1 MSFLTIGH
9 RGVMGVEP
17 ENTLR
22 SFLHAER
29 AGMDA
34 IELDLHL
41 SKDGALAVMHDAD
54 VDRTTDG
61 SGPIAEKTLSELR
74 ELDAGQGERVPVFEE
89 VLDAVRSPVQAEIK
103 DVAAARAL
111 AEVIQRR
118 GLVDRV
124 EVSSFHDEAVAEIA
138 QLVPGVRTVLIAS
151 RWRSDVVERAKTVG
165 AATLAL
171 NIRRLTLE
179 VVEQAHAEGLK
190 VIGWVVNTQDHL
202 RLVRALRL
210 DGATTDY
217 PDIRRAAASPLDHR
231 PGRTGLRRC
240 RIDHRPGPV
249 GDPTGRT
256 RSLISSSNA
265 RSSRCGIPMRG
276 SPYGNGLS
284 FPVRR

>member
-1 MSFLTIGH
+1 
-9 RGVMGVEP
+9 MGVEP

-22 SFLHAER
+22 SFVHAER

-61 SGPIAEKTLSELR
+61 KGPINEKTLSELR

-103 DVAAARAL
+103 DAAAARAL
-111 AEVIQRR
+111 AEVMLRR
-118 GLVDRV
+118 DLADRV

-138 QLVPGVRTVLIAS
+138 RLVPGVRTVLIAS
-151 RWRSDVVERAKTVG
+151 RWQSDVVDRAKAVG

-179 VVEQAHAEGLK
+179 VAEQAHAEGLK

-202 RLVRALRL
+202 RLARALRL

-217 PDIRRAAASPLDHR
+217 PEIRR
-231 PGRTGLRRC
+231 
-240 RIDHRPGPV
+240 
-249 GDPTGRT
+249 TGRFT
-256 RSLISSSNA
+256 A
-265 RSSRCGIPMRG
+265 
-276 SPYGNGLS
+276 
-284 FPVRR
+284 

>member
-1 MSFLTIGH
+1 
-9 RGVMGVEP
+9 MGVEP

-22 SFLHAER
+22 SFVRAEQ

-61 SGPIAEKTLSELR
+61 KGPIAEKTLAELR
-74 ELDAGQGERVPVFEE
+74 ALDAGQGERVPVFEE
-89 VLDAVRSPVQAEIK
+89 VLDAVSSPVQAEIK

-111 AEVIQRR
+111 ADAMLRR
-118 GLVDRV
+118 GLVGRV

-138 QLVPGVRTVLIAS
+138 RLVPGVRTVLIAS
-151 RWRSDVVERAKTVG
+151 RWKGDVVDRAKAVG
-165 AATLAL
+165 AKALAL

-179 VVEQAHAEGLK
+179 VVEQAHREGLR

-202 RLVRALRL
+202 RLVRALGL

-217 PDIRRAAASPLDHR
+217 PEIRRA
-231 PGRTGLRRC
+231 GRFT
-240 RIDHRPGPV
+240 
-249 GDPTGRT
+249 
-256 RSLISSSNA
+256 A
-265 RSSRCGIPMRG
+265 
-276 SPYGNGLS
+276 
-284 FPVRR
+284 